1 MIEILLG
8 QIPEALYFAIFMI
21 FVKQLKT
28 KRLVFILLMILEYV
42 LLKYLIHY
50 NMYFQIAY
58 TFFTYIILKVLYKER
73 SQITDIFTFT
83 IGSIILIIISALC
96 GMLYITNLLPY
107 MVCLALNRLLMFGI
121 LFIFNSKLNKIQKLY
136 KTMWNRNDKVKKK
149 IKSTTFRSI
158 NVVVFNA
165 IFYIINIGM
174 IYAICFNAVK

>member
-83 IGSIILIIISALC
+83 IGSI
-96 GMLYITNLLPY
+96 
-107 MVCLALNRLLMFGI
+107 
-121 LFIFNSKLNKIQKLY
+121 
-136 KTMWNRNDKVKKK
+136 
-149 IKSTTFRSI
+149 
-158 NVVVFNA
+158 NV
-165 IFYIINIGM
+165 
-174 IYAICFNAVK
+174 